1 MKGGCL
7 FPHLSG
13 EKEDMYEDW
22 FRRSAE
28 EVVSALETDV
38 ERGLARETAAARLVE
53 LGANELA
60 EGEKISALHLFME
73 QFKNPLL
80 INFTEI

>member
-7 FPHLSG
+7 FSHLSG

-22 FRRSAE
+22 FRRSTE

-53 LGANELA
+53 LGANELD
-60 EGEKISALHLFME
+60 EGEKIFPVSKWKRSSTSTHKYVA
-73 QFKNPLL
+73 PP
-80 INFTEI
+80 